1 MAKRIIGIL
10 GGMGPAATA
19 DLFNKIIF
27 STKAASDQEHLHV
40 IIDSNTSIPD
50 RTEALINGGE
60 DPTEQLTLSARRLAA
75 AGAEL
80 IAMPCNTAHGFYDA
94 VCAAV
99 DIPVLHMIKLTAQEL
114 RREGIE
120 CAGLLA
126 TDGTVQS
133 GIYER
138 CFAGSGIELLT
149 PSPAAQ
155 AAVMELT
162 YKGVK
167 AGQRDFDTS
176 GFEKAAQE
184 LLDRG
189 AQTLILGCTE
199 LPPAFEM
206 YDLHYPHIDPT
217 LVLARAA
224 VLAAGGELS

>member
-1 MAKRIIGIL
+1 MAKKIIGIL

-19 DLFNKIIF
+19 DLFSKIIV
-27 STKAASDQEHLHV
+27 STKAANDQEHLHV

-50 RTEALINGGE
+50 RTEALIHGGE
-60 DPTEQLTLSARRLAA
+60 EPTEQLTLSARRLAA

-99 DIPVLHMIKLTAQEL
+99 DIPVLHMIRLTAQEL
-114 RREGIE
+114 LLKGIK

-138 CFAGSGIELLT
+138 CFEGSGIELLT
-149 PSPAAQ
+149 PAPAAQ
-155 AAVMELT
+155 AAVMQLT
-162 YKGVK
+162 YEGVK
-167 AGQRDFDTS
+167 AGRRDFDTS
-176 GFEKAAQE
+176 EFKKAAQE

-224 VLAAGGELS
+224 VLAAGGELN